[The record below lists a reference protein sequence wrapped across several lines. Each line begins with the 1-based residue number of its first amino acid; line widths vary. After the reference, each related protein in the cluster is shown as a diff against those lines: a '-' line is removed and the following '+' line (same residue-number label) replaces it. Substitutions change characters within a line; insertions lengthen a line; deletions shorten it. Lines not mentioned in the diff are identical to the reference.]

1 MAAKAKQKVFTV
13 CRDYRVQVS
22 ADVKADSIQDAAAKL
37 SDMKYDDFTGDV
49 LDTEPLSLES
59 IWTNT

>member
-13 CRDYRVQVS
+13 RRDYRVQVS
-22 ADVKADSIQDAAAKL
+22 ADIKADSIQDAAAKL
-37 SDMKYDDFTGDV
+37 SDMGYGDFTGDV